1 MTVNPGKLFESRFK
15 TCLNRLPGASMRIED
30 GGKEGRSRQWGDFF
44 YWNEFEE
51 TFLFECKATK
61 LNRFELRK
69 LAKHQLDDLLMFDC
83 LRSDH
88 HSVLAFNF
96 YKDSTMTNNIC
107 VLVDVHDY
115 VAWKEGTNRAS
126 LPMAEAMEIGV
137 LCKVVDKHWDLERAL
152 YELYFQFS
160 EE

>member
-30 GGKEGRSRQWGDFF
+30 GGATGRNRQWGDFF
-44 YWNEFEE
+44 YWDEFDE
-51 TFLFECKATK
+51 TYLFECKATK
-61 LNRFELRK
+61 LNSFELRK

-83 LRSDH
+83 LRSNH

-96 YKDSTMTNNIC
+96 YQDSSMTNNHCI
-107 VLVDVHDY
+107 LVDIHAFVNWALQTD
-115 VAWKEGTNRAS
+115 RAS

-137 LCKVVDKHWDLERAL
+137 LCNVVDKHWELERAIH
-152 YELYFQFS
+152 ELYFQLP